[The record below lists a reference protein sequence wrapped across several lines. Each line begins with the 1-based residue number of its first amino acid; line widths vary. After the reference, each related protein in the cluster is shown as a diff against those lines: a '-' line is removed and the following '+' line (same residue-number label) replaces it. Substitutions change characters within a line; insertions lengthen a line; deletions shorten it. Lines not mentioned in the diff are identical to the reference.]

1 MKQLS
6 SVILLLSVISL
17 SSTAQYRATYLET
30 WMENDS
36 LYSFQVNV
44 YTHSDSVHLDWTVYI
59 FGDGDEPL
67 VQQVQNI
74 GAASISATTYELHG
88 FYGTSS
94 AIANAPLLL
103 LDNGQNPKITN
114 LNLAVIRSSHTELNL
129 QVDPNN
135 GP

>member
-1 MKQLS
+1 
-6 SVILLLSVISL
+6 
-17 SSTAQYRATYLET
+17 
-30 WMENDS
+30 
-36 LYSFQVNV
+36 
-44 YTHSDSVHLDWTVYI
+44 LDWTVYI

-74 GAASISATTYELHG
+74 GATSISATSYELRG
-88 FYGTSS
+88 FYGTSLPVS
-94 AIANAPLLL
+94 TAPTLILEP
-103 LDNGQNPKITN
+103 GQNPKITN